1 MFSLGLA
8 AALLFIL
15 LLGLTV
21 LRVLDNRPSP
31 NAEVLCELATFFE
44 KNIPDHKAQTLP
56 SNAKHA

>member
-21 LRVLDNRPSP
+21 LRVLENRPSP
-31 NAEVLCELATFFE
+31 NAEMLCELMSALVHKTQTVHPSPQAT
-44 KNIPDHKAQTLP
+44 KKV
-56 SNAKHA
+56 